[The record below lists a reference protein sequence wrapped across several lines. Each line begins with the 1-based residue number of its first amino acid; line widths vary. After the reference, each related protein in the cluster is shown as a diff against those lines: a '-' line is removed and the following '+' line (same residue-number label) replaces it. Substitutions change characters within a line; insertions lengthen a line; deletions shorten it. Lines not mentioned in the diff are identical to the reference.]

1 MLLPI
6 QQSMR
11 HPEQMHMVL
20 TVTMLIVVLLCM
32 IFAGLCY
39 WYVHLACLHALWMS
53 APDLTAVGAGRMVK
67 TPSLSSLSTLAMVKG
82 WAVLVR

>member
-39 WYVHLACLHALWMS
+39 WYVHI
-53 APDLTAVGAGRMVK
+53 G
-67 TPSLSSLSTLAMVKG
+67 LSSCALDVST
-82 WAVLVR
+82 